1 MSGKSLFVMDETE
14 NCVDCQFCYEH
25 DEGIE
30 ACCII
35 TRYPDNDGTYRE
47 MEKDYCQIKPNW
59 CPLKPMPEK
68 RKGTDYLGAIFQN
81 PAFDYGWNACI
92 DEILGGHDGKTNT
105 DET

>member
-59 CPLKPMPEK
+59 CPLKPVPEK
-68 RKGTDYLGAIFQN
+68 KKVDLIKPPFVVGQN
-81 PAFDYGWNACI
+81 TGWNACI
-92 DEILGGHDGKTNT
+92 DEIFGGHNGKTNT
-105 DET
+105 DEN

>member
-59 CPLKPMPEK
+59 CPLNPVPEK
-68 RKGTDYLGAIFQN
+68 KKVDLIKPPFVIGQN
-81 PAFDYGWNACI
+81 TGWNACI
-92 DEILGGHDGKTNT
+92 DEIMGGYNGKTNT
-105 DET
+105 DEN

>member
-59 CPLKPMPEK
+59 CPLKPVPEK
-68 RKGTDYLGAIFQN
+68 KKVDLIKPPFVIGQN
-81 PAFDYGWNACI
+81 TGWNACI
-92 DEILGGHDGKTNT
+92 DEIMGGHDGKTNT